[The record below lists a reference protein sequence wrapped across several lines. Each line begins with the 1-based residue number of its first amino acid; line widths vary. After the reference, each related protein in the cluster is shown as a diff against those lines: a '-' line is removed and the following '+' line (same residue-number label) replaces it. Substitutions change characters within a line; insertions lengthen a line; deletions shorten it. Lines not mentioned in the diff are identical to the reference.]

1 LENNVMALSIKNRK
15 AELLAAEVA
24 RETGETRTDA
34 VIHALEER
42 LARLRGRKAS
52 VGDLSVL
59 RQIAAHCAAL
69 PDLDPRTPDEI
80 LGYDERGLP

>member
-1 LENNVMALSIKNRK
+1 MALSIKNTK
-15 AELLAAEVA
+15 AELLAEEVA

-42 LARLRGRKAS
+42 LARLRGRKAA
-52 VGDLSVL
+52 VGDLSVM

-69 PDLDPRTPDEI
+69 PDLDTRSPDEI
-80 LGYDERGLP
+80 LGYDRQGLP

>member
-1 LENNVMALSIKNRK
+1 VL
-15 AELLAAEVA
+15 AEEVA

-42 LARLRGRKAS
+42 LTRLRGRKAA
-52 VGDLSVL
+52 VGDLSIVQ
-59 RQIAAHCAAL
+59 QIAAHCAAL
-69 PDLDPRTPDEI
+69 PDLDPRAPDEI